1 MVGIAAAGG
10 LFASAPFLG
19 LTIMSGVIKAAYTGT
34 AIALLIAAGRGSAAL
49 AAHTREVTNHLTMR
63 ASKVRRD
70 MRWAAARIT
79 RPVRKLGQ
87 AALTLTSRSKTDT
100 VKRERV
106 GDMTPEHAR
115 DQIAPG

>member
-1 MVGIAAAGG
+1 
-10 LFASAPFLG
+10 
-19 LTIMSGVIKAAYTGT
+19 
-34 AIALLIAAGRGSAAL
+34 
-49 AAHTREVTNHLTMR
+49 
-63 ASKVRRD
+63 